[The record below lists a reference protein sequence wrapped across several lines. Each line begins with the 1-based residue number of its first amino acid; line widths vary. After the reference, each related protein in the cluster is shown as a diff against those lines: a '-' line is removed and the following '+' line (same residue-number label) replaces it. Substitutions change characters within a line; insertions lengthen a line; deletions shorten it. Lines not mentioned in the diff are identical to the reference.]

1 MYTSIFTT
9 IVQSTHDEGTKGPV
23 MGAAHFADPTSTQS
37 IEYQTTQVKID
48 SLEQRIQE
56 KERELKLI
64 KKELK
69 ASKQKEK
76 QSRALLQGKIDSLE
90 QEIQEKE
97 REKLQLNDVMVKRVL
112 KSCDDMDRML
122 KAKDKSKSLF
132 KTRFIAIMDEIPT
145 TNNTEFLIARAIGVI
160 KSDPEAVYE
169 GMSIYQKL
177 REQEGAMCYK
187 QSYKGLDKS
196 KAACVAES
204 MQKKG
209 KINSLSFKI
218 LLKCLTGDWN
228 FVCNTVE
235 EIESN
240 KDGTTLLFY
249 NIHCHHATTTM
260 YDIAVCFF
268 KAKARLISAHVISGL
283 ITERYLGKDAQNR
296 LYIQF

>member
-1 MYTSIFTT
+1 MYVYTYLKVLSPPCIE
-9 IVQSTHDEGTKGPV
+9 QSTHDDGTKGLV
-23 MGAAHFADPTSTQS
+23 IGAATFPDPTSTQS
-37 IEYQTTQVKID
+37 IENQTAQVKID

-56 KERELKLI
+56 NETEIELI

-76 QSRALLQGKIDSLE
+76 RIEALLQGKIDS
-90 QEIQEKE
+90 
-97 REKLQLNDVMVKRVL
+97 
-112 KSCDDMDRML
+112 DRML

-132 KTRFIAIMDEIPT
+132 KTRFIAIMDDIPT
-145 TNNTEFLIARAIGVI
+145 TNNTEFLIARAIGII

-169 GMSIYQKL
+169 GMSIYQNL
-177 REQEGAMCYK
+177 REQKRTMCDK

-204 MQKKG
+204 MQKKA
-209 KINSLSFKI
+209 KINSFSFKL
-218 LLKCLTGDWN
+218 LLKCLTDDWK
-228 FVCNTVE
+228 FDSNTVD

-249 NIHCHHATTTM
+249 NIHCHHATTTK
-260 YDIAVCFF
+260 YDIAICFF
-268 KAKARLISAHVISGL
+268 KAEAQLRSAHVIGGL